1 MPWDPRPRQG
11 SNRSRFKSCAYRGA
25 RTKITAA
32 DTGYRDDTL
41 SLNKYQG
48 LPNSDQGNNM
58 ADGPRFGFWTSVSQ
72 CLQYLWT
79 QRHLGLLLLLFWT
92 LVVLFCLVNTVKLPL
107 LAEAAELEPQ
117 LGSMLRFFFP
127 TTCIIR
133 DNQVVVACN
142 NQPYLSK
149 SECLKS
155 KCCSS
160 TSGTKIKCYAPVR
173 DKPTQMFRVFGLAAI
188 SIIVLGFLPMCCCS
202 FCRRRKRMNRMLKI
216 LKKQKSKGK
225 RPKGRKA
232 SEERALLFH

>member
-92 LVVLFCLVNTVKLPL
+92 LVVLFCLVNT
-107 LAEAAELEPQ
+107 E
-117 LGSMLRFFFP
+117 
-127 TTCIIR
+127 
-133 DNQVVVACN
+133 
-142 NQPYLSK
+142 
-149 SECLKS
+149 
-155 KCCSS
+155 
-160 TSGTKIKCYAPVR
+160 
-173 DKPTQMFRVFGLAAI
+173 PTQMFRVFGLAAI

>member
-127 TTCIIR
+127 T
-133 DNQVVVACN
+133 
-142 NQPYLSK
+142 
-149 SECLKS
+149 
-155 KCCSS
+155 
-160 TSGTKIKCYAPVR
+160 
-173 DKPTQMFRVFGLAAI
+173 KPTQMFRVFGLAAI